1 MSKSIEELLKLVN
14 ERPKK
19 EKRNKEDHRDV
30 LEFIKELNIES
41 GTQAVPTYLIFYFY
55 RSLWNPENTKRK
67 AKKIT
72 FFQTFGR
79 YFNDFRKNTQRYYL
93 LKDGLF
99 NVTED
104 VIKAAKQY
112 DKQHWQSKK
121 TQKKVSAS
129 EQEWGE
135 NT

>member
-1 MSKSIEELLKLVN
+1 MTKSIEELLKIVN
-14 ERPKK
+14 ERPSKNRK
-19 EKRNKEDHRDV
+19 IKEDHRDV
-30 LEFIKELNIES
+30 MDFINELNIES

-55 RSLWNPENTKRK
+55 RSLWKPDNTKRK

-79 YFNDFRKNTQRYYL
+79 YFNDFRENTQRYYL
-93 LKDGLF
+93 LKEGLF

-112 DKQHWQSKK
+112 DKQYWQSKK
-121 TQKKVSAS
+121 TQKKVSTS
-129 EQEWGE
+129 EQEGST
-135 NT
+135 NS